1 MTQFF
6 PPFLITKNYV
16 CAHTGNKKY
25 MVICFIA
32 ELPCTFLYNSCSVAR
47 ISLNRYRAG
56 AWRGEQGGGRRPLP

>member
-6 PPFLITKNYV
+6 PPFLILKNYV

-32 ELPCTFLYNSCSVAR
+32 DYHVLFCMIRVMSRESV
-47 ISLNRYRAG
+47 
-56 AWRGEQGGGRRPLP
+56 